1 MCHRSLPA
9 MTRCCPLS
17 ALAASLCPR
26 RWPERPTVAGRLTAS
41 TRPATSQKENAQQMS
56 GEHWR
61 GQSSETNPPTPAPL
75 AASDGH
81 ALLVLATMSACQTSE
96 VENTDGDGKAENV
109 MPVQGEESPGAR
121 GGLPQ
126 VHARVTSG
134 DSSCSSSPS
143 SAASTAVALVVT
155 PPKLL
160 AAPMKARSISSRSR
174 KGP

>member
-1 MCHRSLPA
+1 VPSIATSNDTRLSIERS
-9 MTRCCPLS
+9 CCITLS
-17 ALAASLCPR
+17 TALARTPHSRGAACRKYTPCHVTKR
-26 RWPERPTVAGRLTAS
+26 
-41 TRPATSQKENAQQMS
+41 NAQQMS

-61 GQSSETNPPTPAPL
+61 DQSSETNPPTPAPL
-75 AASDGH
+75 AASGGH

-109 MPVQGEESPGAR
+109 MPVQGEESPSAR

-126 VHARVTSG
+126 VHAHVTSG

-160 AAPMKARSISSRSR
+160 AAPMQARSISSRSR